1 MKLTSLSHEN
11 INYCSLSW
19 HSSETTP
26 GVRFAI
32 RRVSLRQRIELN
44 RRVRE
49 LTLKYEFLRAG
60 DTQNQL
66 EASLSELLVMNLYL
80 DWGLQGIEGL
90 LIDGK
95 NATAAALVETGPEAL
110 AQEIARLIQAES
122 ALNEDEIKNS

>member
-1 MKLTSLSHEN
+1 
-11 INYCSLSW
+11 
-19 HSSETTP
+19 
-26 GVRFAI
+26 
-32 RRVSLRQRIELN
+32 LN